1 MATPISLAFLPYVFL
16 FLLCPLCS
24 LKKGQTV
31 AANETTKSYFRN
43 VNVNSLLPSS
53 VCDHSNKVLNKASSL
68 KVVSRYGP
76 CTVTGDPKTFPSAAE
91 ILRQDQLRVKSIRAK
106 LSMNSSTT
114 GAFDE
119 MKTTVP
125 TTHFGGGYAV
135 TVGLGTPKKDFSLLF
150 DTGSDLTW
158 TQCEP
163 CLGGCFPQNE
173 EKFDPTKSTS
183 YKNLSCSSEP
193 CKSIAKESAQDC
205 TSSNTCLYGVKY
217 GSGYTVGFLATETL
231 TITPSDVFEN
241 FVIGCGERNGG
252 RFSGT
257 AGLLGL
263 GRSPI
268 ALPSQTSS
276 TYKNLFSYCLP
287 ASSSSTGH
295 LSFGGGVSQ
304 AAKFTPITSKIPE
317 LYGLDVSG
325 ISVGGRKLA
334 IDPSVFRTTGTI
346 IDSGTTLT
354 FLPSTAHSALSS
366 AFQEMMTNY
375 TLTNGTS
382 DFHPCYDLSKHAND
396 NITLPQISIF
406 FEGGV
411 EVDIDDSGI
420 LISVNGLEEVCLA
433 FIDNGND
440 KELAIFGNV
449 QQKTYEV
456 VYDVAKGMVGFAPK
470 GC

>member
-1 MATPISLAFLPYVFL
+1 MATPISLAFLLYVFL

-24 LKKGQTV
+24 LKKGHTV

-53 VCDHSNKVLNKASSL
+53 VCDQSNKVLNKASSL
-68 KVVSRYGP
+68 KVVSKYGP

-91 ILRQDQLRVKSIRAK
+91 ILRQDQLRMKSIRAK

-114 GAFDE
+114 GVFNE

-135 TVGLGTPKKDFSLLF
+135 IVGLGTPKKDFSLFF

-163 CLGGCFPQNE
+163 CSGGCFPQND

-193 CKSIAKESAQDC
+193 CKSIGKESAQGC
-205 TSSNTCLYGVKY
+205 SSSNTCLYAVQY

-263 GRSPI
+263 GRSPV

-325 ISVGGRKLA
+325 ISVGGRKLP
-334 IDPSVFRTTGTI
+334 IDPSVFRTAGTI

-382 DFHPCYDLSKHAND
+382 GFQPCYDFSKYAND
-396 NITLPQISIF
+396 NITIPQISIF

-433 FIDNGND
+433 FRDNGND
-440 KELAIFGNV
+440 KDLAIFGNV

-456 VYDVAKGMVGFAPK
+456 VYDVAKGMVGFAPG

>member
-1 MATPISLAFLPYVFL
+1 MFNIPA
-16 FLLCPLCS
+16 
-24 LKKGQTV
+24 
-31 AANETTKSYFRN
+31 
-43 VNVNSLLPSS
+43 
-53 VCDHSNKVLNKASSL
+53 
-68 KVVSRYGP
+68 
-76 CTVTGDPKTFPSAAE
+76 
-91 ILRQDQLRVKSIRAK
+91 
-106 LSMNSSTT
+106 
-114 GAFDE
+114 
-119 MKTTVP
+119 
-125 TTHFGGGYAV
+125 
-135 TVGLGTPKKDFSLLF
+135 
-150 DTGSDLTW
+150 
-158 TQCEP
+158 
-163 CLGGCFPQNE
+163 
-173 EKFDPTKSTS
+173 
-183 YKNLSCSSEP
+183 
-193 CKSIAKESAQDC
+193 ESAQGC
-205 TSSNTCLYGVKY
+205 SSSNSCLYGVKY
-217 GSGYTVGFLATETL
+217 GTGYTVGFLATETL

-263 GRSPI
+263 GRSPV

-304 AAKFTPITSKIPE
+304 AAKFTPITTKIPE

-325 ISVGGRKLA
+325 ISVGGRKLP
-334 IDPSVFRTTGTI
+334 IDPSVFRTAGTI

-382 DFHPCYDLSKHAND
+382 GFQPCYDFRKDAND
-396 NITLPQISIF
+396 NITIPQISIF

-420 LISVNGLEEVCLA
+420 FIAANGLEEVCLA
-433 FIDNGND
+433 FKDNGND
-440 KELAIFGNV
+440 TDVAIFGNV

-456 VYDVAKGMVGFAPK
+456 VYDVAKGMVGFAPG